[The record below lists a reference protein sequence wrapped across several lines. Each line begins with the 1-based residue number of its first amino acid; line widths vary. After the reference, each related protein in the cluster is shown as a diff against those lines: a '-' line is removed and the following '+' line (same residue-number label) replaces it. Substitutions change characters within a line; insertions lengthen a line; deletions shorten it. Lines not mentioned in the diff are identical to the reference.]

1 MENKEVKKTT
11 KKATTKKAKVEEVK
25 VEENIQDVVAKETL
39 ETLKA
44 IKEEIKADKQE
55 STSTRKKA
63 VDIDGNEMI
72 NVRSVTYGGLNYV
85 SSKTG
90 MLTRWSQYGDIQQ
103 MEYSELVTMKA
114 TSRAFLFDPKLI
126 IDDEQVA
133 EKLGLTALYKQLEE
147 VADLEGFFGIDLL
160 TMQSAIQK
168 LPKGA
173 KETVRQKASEM
184 VRNGQL
190 YDTRKIKM
198 LERELSVD
206 LMILLD

>member
-1 MENKEVKKTT
+1 MKNESTT
-11 KKATTKKAKVEEVK
+11 KQRGQRTKLEVMD
-25 VEENIQDVVAKETL
+25 ETITQDNVAKETL

-44 IKEEIKADKQE
+44 IKEEIKGDKE
-55 STSTRKKA
+55 ENKTARKKA
-63 VDIDGNEMI
+63 VDIEGSEMI

-90 MLTRWSQYGDIQQ
+90 MLTRWAKYGDVQP
-103 MEYSELVTMKA
+103 MEYAELVTMKA
-114 TSRAFLFDPKLI
+114 SNRIFLFDPKLI

-133 EKLGLTALYKQLEE
+133 EKLGLTDLYKQLEE

-160 TMQSAIQK
+160 KMQTSIQK

-173 KETVRQKASEM
+173 KETIRQKASEL
-184 VRNGQL
+184 VRDGKL

-206 LMILLD
+206 LMILLN